1 MTFVLFLHIVAAVF
15 IIGPLTVAAAASPRA
30 IESGA
35 EGLSLLRW
43 LNRTTRFY
51 GFASVLVFLLG
62 LALVRG
68 DYSFS
73 ETWLT
78 ISMTLFIVALALLF
92 LLVERDQRRAI
103 SRLEQ
108 DKEATIKAGRITGV
122 TAFVGGLWLVIL
134 LLMVFQPG
142 HQDRAQAQPS
152 SAPVVPAPR

>member
-1 MTFVLFLHIVAAVF
+1 MTFVLFLHVVAAVF
-15 IIGPLTVAAAASPRA
+15 LIGPLTVAAAASPAA

-51 GFASVLVFLLG
+51 GFGSVLVFLLG

-68 DYSFS
+68 DYSFK

-78 ISMTLFIVALALLF
+78 ISMTLFVVALALLF

-103 SRLEQ
+103 RRLEE
-108 DKEATIKAGRITGV
+108 DKEATIKAGRILGV
-122 TAFVGGLWLVIL
+122 TAFVAGIWVVIL

-142 HQDRAQAQPS
+142 HHDRNEKAAA
-152 SAPVVPAPR
+152 APAVTAPR